1 MIFVLFGG
9 AQGVLAHILLAIW
22 QLPSP
27 HCSTLERKTAMTTS
41 PVIKLLGALL
51 GVTFFAA
58 VGMAM
63 ANATPAETHTA
74 KAEITKTEKVA
85 GLVGVCQVRR
95 CV

>member
-1 MIFVLFGG
+1 LE
-9 AQGVLAHILLAIW
+9 AQYVLAHILLAIW
-22 QLPSP
+22 QLPYP
-27 HCSTLERKTAMTTS
+27 HCLILKRKTAMTTS
-41 PVIKLLGALL
+41 PMIKLLGALL

-74 KAEITKTEKVA
+74 KAEMSRTEKVA

>member
-1 MIFVLFGG
+1 
-9 AQGVLAHILLAIW
+9 
-22 QLPSP
+22 
-27 HCSTLERKTAMTTS
+27 MTTS
-41 PVIKLLGALL
+41 PMIKLLGALL

-74 KAEITKTEKVA
+74 KVEMSKTEKVA

>member
-9 AQGVLAHILLAIW
+9 AQCVLAHILLAIW
-22 QLPSP
+22 QLSSP
-27 HCSTLERKTAMTTS
+27 HCLILKRKTAMTTS
-41 PVIKLLGALL
+41 PMIKLLGALL

-74 KAEITKTEKVA
+74 KAEMSRTEKVA